1 MKVGQIE
8 QIRRKILIV
17 DDNEGLTSVLEVLL
31 EFDGYEV
38 RLARDGSDGYLAY
51 ILFQPD
57 LVLTDI
63 RMPRKNG
70 LELMKEIRTHD
81 PKVRTIYMSAD
92 PGLFRTILEDEIE
105 RYQVSLLRKPFS
117 TTELRGMISKLLLD

>member
-1 MKVGQIE
+1 
-8 QIRRKILIV
+8 
-17 DDNEGLTSVLEVLL
+17 L

>member
-38 RLARDGSDGYLAY
+38 RLAQDGSDGYLAY